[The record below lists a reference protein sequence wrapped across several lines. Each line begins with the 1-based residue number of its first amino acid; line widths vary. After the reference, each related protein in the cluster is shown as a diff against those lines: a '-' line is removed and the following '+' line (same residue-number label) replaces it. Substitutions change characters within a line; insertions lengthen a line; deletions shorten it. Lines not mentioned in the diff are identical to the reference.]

1 MFSKFKAFLKR
12 IFKLNQ
18 SKFKDKLSNK
28 QYEQIG
34 RIIVHG
40 ALTDRQFNRSISR
53 LPLYG
58 QLLTIIGDH
67 PEQRKARMI
76 VATFFKKLI
85 KR

>member
-1 MFSKFKAFLKR
+1 MFSKFKAFLSR
-12 IFKLNQ
+12 IFKRNQ
-18 SKFKDKLSNK
+18 SEFKDKLSNK
-28 QYEQIG
+28 QYEKIG

-58 QLLTIIGDH
+58 QLLTIIGAH

-76 VATFFKKLI
+76 VSTFFKKLI

>member
-1 MFSKFKAFLKR
+1 MFSKFKAFLSK
-12 IFKLNQ
+12 IFKRDQ
-18 SKFKDKLSNK
+18 SKVVDKLTNK
-28 QYEQIG
+28 QYEKIG

-58 QLLTIIGDH
+58 QLLTIIGAH